1 MKKLSFLALAAV
13 GLLLGACSS
22 DRDVADVKSNG
33 ISNDGDQ
40 FVTLAINL
48 PTTPVASTRNEDV
61 TDDNN
66 YEDGTFTLDDG
77 LQAEYA
83 VKDAMLI
90 MFRPAGNSED
100 DATFVGAYDIS
111 PEPWTTSSDKQV
123 TRFSAKIVQK
133 VGSTV
138 QVNDLALVILNR
150 NELMTLTDGS
160 LTVGNNTV
168 SPSTTYKDF
177 REFILTT
184 STLGAKEMTANG
196 FYMANAP
203 LTDKQG
209 STSTSIEGA
218 GFQTLVPVENVY
230 QTQAE
235 AEAGDAAEIYVERGM
250 AKVTLQEL
258 DENLKLGSNNNY
270 GITFIWWTLDQ
281 TNTKSY
287 AVRSTEGHSDFV
299 KLNNPVVNKYRYAGT
314 SNITEGNPTTY
325 KYRTY
330 FAKDPNYD
338 KVATG
343 ELTLAVDADYTE
355 KVGEANPQY
364 CFENTFDVD
373 NQLVEN
379 TTLARFKVRVGTGT
393 DLYIVNEKKG
403 TIYTSEQIQVLAANA
418 AIEYIQAQDKLGN
431 IAVQPNNPVEVGD
444 FTVNVGNDAGPA
456 AVTITKD
463 FNVGTNG
470 KIDIK
475 QIQEA
480 DFDAALQDA
489 VNTALKTVTCY
500 KGGESYYTVR
510 IKHFGEQLT
519 PWHTGN
525 AAETP
530 QPQVGDIYPASDNR
544 DNFYLG
550 RYGVLRNNWYDIRIN
565 SIQYL
570 GEATPKDYS
579 TDPTTDDELD
589 GYINVQ
595 INILS
600 WAKRIQNWDL

>member
-48 PTTPVASTRNEDV
+48 PTTPVASTRNPND

-66 YEDGTFTLDDG
+66 YGDGTFTLDDG
-77 LQAEYA
+77 LQEEYA

-90 MFRPAGNSED
+90 MFRGSADNED
-100 DATFVGAYDIS
+100 AATFVGAYDIS
-111 PEPWTTSSDKQV
+111 PEPWTTSNDKQV

-138 QVNDLALVILNR
+138 QAGDLALVILNR
-150 NELMTLTDGS
+150 NELVTLDGA
-160 LTVGNNTV
+160 LKVGGKEF
-168 SPSTTYKDF
+168 SGTYKDF
-177 REFILTT
+177 RESIFTAKE
-184 STLGAKEMTANG
+184 LGAKEMTANG

-209 STSTSIEGA
+209 STKEPLTGA
-218 GFQTLVPVENVY
+218 KLQTLVPVENVY

-235 AEAGDAAEIYVERGM
+235 AEAGEAAEIYVERGM

-258 DENLKLGSNNNY
+258 ADDMKLGSNRNY

-287 AVRSTEGHSDFV
+287 AVRSTEGHDDFI
-299 KLNNPVVNKYRYAGT
+299 KLNNLVVDKYRYAGT
-314 SNITEGNPTTY
+314 SNITEGNPKTY

-338 KVATG
+338 AVVGDG
-343 ELTLAVDADYTE
+343 ELKLAVDADYTE

-364 CFENTFDVD
+364 CFENTFNVD

-379 TTLARFKVRVGTGT
+379 TTLARFKVRVGTGEN
-393 DLYIVNEKKG
+393 LYIVNEKKG
-403 TIYTSEQIQVLAANA
+403 TIYTSGQIQLLAGKA
-418 AIEYIQAQDKLGN
+418 AVEYIEAQDKLGN
-431 IAVQPNNPVEVGD
+431 IQVVGGNTISEND
-444 FTVNVGNDAGPA
+444 FTVTVGTKAGSA
-456 AVTITKD
+456 AVSIKKD
-463 FNVGTNG
+463 FQVGANG
-470 KIDIK
+470 KIDLK
-475 QIQEA
+475 QVSET
-480 DFDAALQDA
+480 DFDNALQTA
-489 VNTALKTVTCY
+489 VNDALKTVTCY
-500 KGGESYYTVR
+500 AGGESYYTVR
-510 IKHFGEQLT
+510 IKHFGDQLT
-519 PWHTGN
+519 PWHTGD
-525 AAETP
+525 AKEDP
-530 QPQVGDIYPASDNR
+530 QPVVGNIYPVGDNR

-579 TDPTTDDELD
+579 KDPTTDDELD

-600 WAKRIQNWDL
+600 WAKRTQNWNL